1 VFICVNL
8 WFHKES
14 QIGGVMAKEKHK
26 DKVIAK
32 ASTKEEINLAAQEIR
47 AGSNVKISHKLYEG
61 DKERVQTFQGIV
73 IKIRGGEDD
82 KTITVRKMSRGIGV
96 ERIFPLSSP
105 ILTKI
110 EVKNQ
115 SKVRRAKLYY
125 LRTKKGQEAKLK
137 EKKVKV

>member
-1 VFICVNL
+1 
-8 WFHKES
+8 
-14 QIGGVMAKEKHK
+14 MAKEKHK
-26 DKVIAK
+26 DKAIAK
-32 ASTKEEINLAAQEIR
+32 ASTKEEINLAAREIR

-96 ERIFPLSSP
+96 ERIFPLNSP

-125 LRTKKGQEAKLK
+125 LRSKKGQEAKLK
-137 EKKVKV
+137 ERKIKV

>member
-1 VFICVNL
+1 
-8 WFHKES
+8 
-14 QIGGVMAKEKHK
+14 MAKEKHK